1 MAGLWKNNRETP
13 GGKYLLKRRDGT
25 IPMWPFF
32 VIGARDPAGPVALRA
47 YADEAKRLGMDPAY
61 AADVRGLAA
70 EFEDYLEEVGP
81 GDPDAPRHRKDDP
94 TTVAEMRKGHG
105 A

>member
-1 MAGLWKNNRETP
+1 MPGLWKNNPETP
-13 GGKYLLKRRDGT
+13 GGKYLLKRRDGS

-32 VIGARDPAGPVALRA
+32 VIGARDPAGPAGLRA
-47 YADEAKRLGMDPAY
+47 YADEAERLGMDPTY
-61 AADVRGLAA
+61 VEDVRDLAD
-70 EFEDYLEEVGP
+70 EFFHWCKDNGP

-94 TTVAEMRKGHG
+94 ATVAEMRKGRG